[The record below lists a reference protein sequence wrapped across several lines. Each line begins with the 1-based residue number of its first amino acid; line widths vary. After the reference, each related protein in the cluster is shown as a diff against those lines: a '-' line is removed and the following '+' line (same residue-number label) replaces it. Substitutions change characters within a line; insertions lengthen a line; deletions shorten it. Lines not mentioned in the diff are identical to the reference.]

1 MKQINVRGSKSPT
14 LGTRP
19 GMPRRAWL
27 QGGPAPSGRAGLVV
41 VVLGNSPR
49 RRRMKPEGDSGSGV
63 GGANNAM
70 SVMPPADIW
79 LRSSNLEMHRS
90 TSGQTSCVAPP
101 WAWHKGRGR
110 IAWSRML
117 YENSRR

>member
-1 MKQINVRGSKSPT
+1 
-14 LGTRP
+14 
-19 GMPRRAWL
+19 MPRDAWL
-27 QGGPAPSGRAGLVV
+27 QEVSAPSGRAGLAV

-63 GGANNAM
+63 GGANSAM

-90 TSGQTSCVAPP
+90 TSGQTSCVVPP
-101 WAWHKGRGR
+101 WAEYSGRDLSPGTG
-110 IAWSRML
+110 SF
-117 YENSRR
+117 ENQLGA